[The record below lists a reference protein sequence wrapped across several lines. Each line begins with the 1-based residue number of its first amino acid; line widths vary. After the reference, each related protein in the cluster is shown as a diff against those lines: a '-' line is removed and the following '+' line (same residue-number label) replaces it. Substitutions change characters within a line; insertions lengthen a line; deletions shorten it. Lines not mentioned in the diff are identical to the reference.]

1 MVDRRSEILQVPA
14 GAAAAASLLLVALR
28 QLGAHV
34 TKHVFAE
41 IDGEALDPR
50 DEALLLDLVLEI
62 ADLVLVVDPQD
73 VANEDFVD
81 VAQLPLRSVLLS

>member
-1 MVDRRSEILQVPA
+1 
-14 GAAAAASLLLVALR
+14 
-28 QLGAHV
+28 
-34 TKHVFAE
+34 VFAE
-41 IDGEALDPR
+41 IDGEALSPR

>member
-41 IDGEALDPR
+41 IDGEALSPR